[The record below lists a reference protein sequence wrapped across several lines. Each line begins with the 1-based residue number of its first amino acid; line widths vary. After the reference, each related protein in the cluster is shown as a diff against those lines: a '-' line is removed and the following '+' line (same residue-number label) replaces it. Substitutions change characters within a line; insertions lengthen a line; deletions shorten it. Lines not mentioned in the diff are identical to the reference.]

1 MFSLI
6 ISPWVMGRT
15 GGWWQTGTNEKIKKG
30 KDDFFLNPV
39 NFSNS
44 VIFPGATVLPTGTHA
59 SLSC

>member
-15 GGWWQTGTNEKIKKG
+15 GGWLHTGKNEKIKKG

-39 NFSNS
+39 NYCNS
-44 VIFPGATVLPTGTHA
+44 VFPPRATILPTGTN
-59 SLSC
+59 SF